1 MTGFASI
8 LKSVPVR
15 YTIVPSIF
23 LSFIS
28 VISINPDAWIVSDV
42 DHFYFE
48 MFAVVL
54 STIVAIYCLTR
65 AHILSEKF
73 SFFVGIGFLTNAII
87 DFFHATLS
95 FSAAGNSVFLGYF
108 IPQTWF
114 AGRTFLGAML
124 VIAAVKYVPSDLR
137 NPSTQSFTDK
147 ILRENSKDIKYLVRG
162 VDSQLHKPL
171 LFSLIIL
178 VILAVSIIGISFFT
192 ILPGIV
198 IEYPLYR
205 PYEIPSLILFSL
217 VLFLFYKKGLYKTRD
232 VFYKGIMS
240 ALIIDIFG
248 QIIMAYSGSNFH
260 TAHNVAHIFKNSGY
274 FIIVLS
280 LAISSIRY
288 NRALKQNEEIIRMQ
302 YVKLREI
309 DKMKD
314 EFIGIAAHEL
324 RTPVQP
330 IIGLSELL
338 KSKIEKDSEHQE
350 LLDVVIRNAKRLHV
364 LTEKI
369 LDVTKIT
376 SQSLLLGK
384 QLFSLNEL
392 IFNIVKD
399 ISLNSDLKPN
409 VKVLYE
415 PQDIS
420 LNADKMRVNQ
430 VIMNLLNNAIKF
442 TNEGTIA
449 ITMDT
454 IRDGSE
460 KEYAVVRV
468 IDSGSGIDPEILP
481 VIFEKFTT
489 KSEKGIGLGL
499 FISKSIIE
507 AHGGKIWA
515 ANNKDG
521 RGATFTFSLPICKEI
536 SDAAKTVL
544 SR

>member
-536 SDAAKTVL
+536 SDAAKTV
-544 SR
+544 

>member
-1 MTGFASI
+1 
-8 LKSVPVR
+8 
-15 YTIVPSIF
+15 
-23 LSFIS
+23 
-28 VISINPDAWIVSDV
+28 
-42 DHFYFE
+42 
-48 MFAVVL
+48 
-54 STIVAIYCLTR
+54 
-65 AHILSEKF
+65 
-73 SFFVGIGFLTNAII
+73 
-87 DFFHATLS
+87 
-95 FSAAGNSVFLGYF
+95 
-108 IPQTWF
+108 
-114 AGRTFLGAML
+114 
-124 VIAAVKYVPSDLR
+124 
-137 NPSTQSFTDK
+137 
-147 ILRENSKDIKYLVRG
+147 
-162 VDSQLHKPL
+162 
-171 LFSLIIL
+171 
-178 VILAVSIIGISFFT
+178 
-192 ILPGIV
+192 
-198 IEYPLYR
+198 
-205 PYEIPSLILFSL
+205 
-217 VLFLFYKKGLYKTRD
+217 
-232 VFYKGIMS
+232 
-240 ALIIDIFG
+240 
-248 QIIMAYSGSNFH
+248 
-260 TAHNVAHIFKNSGY
+260 
-274 FIIVLS
+274 
-280 LAISSIRY
+280 
-288 NRALKQNEEIIRMQ
+288 MQ

-536 SDAAKTVL
+536 SDAAKTV
-544 SR
+544 